1 MFFAERTALELKI
14 CKQIIFSQVEVAVSD
29 TPIFLASKDDSSVL
43 YKEIRDL
50 KINTVR
56 GGGYC
61 RHVS

>member
-14 CKQIIFSQVEVAVSD
+14 RKQIIFSQVEVAVSD

-50 KINTVR
+50 KNKYSAGRWLLQT
-56 GGGYC
+56 C
-61 RHVS
+61 